1 MKAFALGLLTF
12 GLIANPAFACAE
24 DLEITYPAGFVD
36 FYSNFRSAIVS
47 GEDGAAMH
55 LACFPFQSTET
66 SETIETKTLNVSQK
80 QFKHLKLEKYYL
92 NDLAGLI
99 SSSISD
105 GLPTKQLYMNAA
117 DFIKNNPDPSSP
129 KKLSENSRNLFV
141 VKPHS
146 VAISNLTFSEH
157 EKKWCWSGAETNEPI
172 SLKLRK
178 P

>member
-1 MKAFALGLLTF
+1 MNIFALGLLAVGF
-12 GLIANPAFACAE
+12 IATPAFACAE
-24 DLEITYPAGFVD
+24 ALEIAYPIGFVD

-47 GEDGAAMH
+47 DEDGAAMR

-66 SETIETKTLNVSQK
+66 GEAIETKTLNVSQK

-92 NDLAGLI
+92 NDIAGQI

-105 GLPTKQLYMNAA
+105 GLPTRQIYMNAA
-117 DFIKNNPDPSSP
+117 DFIKSNPNPGSP
-129 KKLSENSRNLFV
+129 KNLNTNSRNLFV

-146 VAISNLTFSEH
+146 VVISNLTFSERK
-157 EKKWCWSGAETNEPI
+157 KKWCWSGAETNEPI
-172 SLKLRK
+172 SPKIQK